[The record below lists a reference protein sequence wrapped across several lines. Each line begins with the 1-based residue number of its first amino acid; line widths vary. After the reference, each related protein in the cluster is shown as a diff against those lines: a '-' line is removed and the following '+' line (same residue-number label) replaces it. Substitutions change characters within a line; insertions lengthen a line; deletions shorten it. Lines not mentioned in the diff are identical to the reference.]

1 MTESESGSTE
11 ERIAQ
16 LEARLTQVEDQL
28 ALYQSVSA
36 YGPAVDSLQSKI
48 AAELWTEEG
57 VYDIGDPQFDAAGRD
72 EIQALFD
79 ADYHRGLVA
88 SGCAHTMTLPHI
100 KIAGDRA
107 IGLGYHRLFTQDS
120 GGYQLFRLSVSRWEW
135 VRPTK
140 AGNHSPSAPS
150 VKRRWQWAGAVG
162 SDPCRYGGHV
172 GRYLSCYWPS
182 SPWPCAPGAPPK
194 DGCRR

>member
-1 MTESESGSTE
+1 MVESTLGSTE

-16 LEARLTQVEDQL
+16 LESRLAHVEDQL

-36 YGPAVDSLQSKI
+36 YGPAVDSLQSQM
-48 AAELWTEEG
+48 AAELWTEDG
-57 VYDIGDPQFDAAGRD
+57 VYDIGDPQFDAAGRA

-100 KIAGDRA
+100 KVAGDRA
-107 IGLGYHRLFTQDS
+107 MGLGYHRLFTKDE

-135 VRPTK
+135 VRT
-140 AGNHSPSAPS
+140 AEGWRTT
-150 VKRRWQWAGAVG
+150 RRVHRLLSEDG
-162 SDPCRYGGHV
+162 SGQALLGQTLADM
-172 GRYLSCYWPS
+172 
-182 SPWPCAPGAPPK
+182 AAM
-194 DGCRR
+194 

>member
-1 MTESESGSTE
+1 MAESESASTE

-36 YGPAVDSLQSKI
+36 YGPAVDSLQSKM
-48 AAELWTEEG
+48 AAEQWSEDG
-57 VYDIGDPQFDAAGRD
+57 VYEIGDPQFDAAGRE

-79 ADYHRGLVA
+79 ADYHRGLVS

-107 IGLGYHRLFTQDS
+107 MGLGYHRLFTHS
-120 GGYQLFRLSVSRWEW
+120 EGGYQLFRLSVSRWEW
-135 VRPTK
+135 VRTAEGWK
-140 AGNHSPSAPS
+140 TT
-150 VKRRWQWAGAVG
+150 RRVHRLLSDDG
-162 SDPCRYGGHV
+162 SGQALLGQTLADM
-172 GRYLSCYWPS
+172 
-182 SPWPCAPGAPPK
+182 AAM
-194 DGCRR
+194 